1 MAKHEGVESKTPQ
14 VSIIMNC
21 YNGEKYLQEAINSI
35 YAQTYKN
42 WEIIFWDN
50 ASTDNSAEIAKSYD
64 ERLRYFKG
72 DKTVPLYEVRN
83 RALREACGK
92 YIAILDCDDMWRPH
106 KLEKQ
111 VALFEKNKNAG
122 LIYSNVEI
130 LERDGMRRNKFHT
143 MQPSGRIFR
152 NLIRKYNINLQT
164 VMISREALNSFDHG
178 FDDFLHFGGDADLFL
193 RIARLWDILYLPDV
207 TAVYREH
214 NESDTAN
221 KVDLFPMEME
231 YILCKLSK
239 TEKDFF
245 KKYEYEI
252 MSWRR
257 TSMLIIAVTRWKAGK
272 NREAR
277 QFIRYYLSGFYIF
290 FLIYILSFL
299 PYNIFSFVRKLVGI
313 K

>member
-1 MAKHEGVESKTPQ
+1 MDNMPA
-14 VSIIMNC
+14 VSVIMNC
-21 YNGEKYLQEAINSI
+21 YNGERYLREAIDSI
-35 YAQTYKN
+35 YAQTYKD

-50 ASTDNSAEIAKSYD
+50 ASTDNSARIAKGYD

-72 DKTVPLYEVRN
+72 KETVPLYAARN
-83 RALREACGK
+83 FALKEARGK
-92 YIAILDCDDMWRPH
+92 YIAILDCDDLWMPK

-111 VALFEKNKNAG
+111 VELFEKNRNAG

-130 LERDGMRRNKFHT
+130 LERSGKRRPKFYKNQPGGM
-143 MQPSGRIFR
+143 IFR
-152 NLIRKYNINLQT
+152 HLIRKYNINLQT
-164 VMISREALNSFDHG
+164 VMISREALNSLDHW

-214 NESDTAN
+214 DESDTAN

-252 MSWRR
+252 MTWRR
-257 TSMLIIAVTRWKAGK
+257 YSMLIIVVTRWKATK
-272 NREAR
+272 TREAR

-299 PYNIFSFVRKLVGI
+299 PYNIFSFIRKLIRI